1 MDRLHIT
8 LPVFV
13 EGRYDKVHLQNITDA
28 VIISLDGFGIFNSA
42 EKRKL
47 IRKIAAESRVIVLTD
62 SDGAGLLIRNHLRNI
77 IPADKIINLYVPEIK
92 GKEKRK
98 NAPSKQGLLGVEGI
112 DPEII
117 RKLLLPFA
125 QNGEVKK
132 KSRQVTKT
140 DFFEDGLSGGTGSSE
155 KRKKAAQKMDL
166 PANISANALLE
177 AVNLLYSYEEYKEII
192 NGINTEG

>member
-77 IPADKIINLYVPEIK
+77 ISADKIINLYVPEIK